1 MQGFLSACTA
11 VVPSAVE
18 TQRRA
23 SKTVFTA
30 ASTGS
35 AVRREGL
42 SVLRSASHL
51 PLNAVART
59 AGADVAD
66 ARRTVDAG
74 FEAAQD
80 VSDGAECRFLRAL
93 LSTSQVTAE
102 YAELVD
108 DSVERV
114 CPVDGDDDG

>member
-18 TQRRA
+18 MQRRA

-35 AVRREGL
+35 TVRREGL
-42 SVLRSASHL
+42 SVVRAASHF
-51 PLNAVART
+51 PLNAVERT
-59 AGADVAD
+59 AGADVGA

-74 FEAAQD
+74 FESAQD
-80 VSDGAECRFLRAL
+80 VSDGAEDRFLRAL
-93 LSTSQVTAE
+93 LSTSQLTAE

-114 CPVDGDDDG
+114 CPVDGNEAG